1 MTIYGF
7 EPYLYGGDGVQGLLG
22 GGKVWFVKPGSGSD
36 SYSGKRPN
44 QAVKTLSKVHTLMRA
59 DKNDVAIM
67 ISEDNSASG
76 TTDYQSAT
84 LNWSK
89 DGTHLVGVNSGSFFG
104 QRSRIAQLSTA
115 TSIAPLVTW
124 SANNASMRNLHV
136 FQGVDDAD
144 SVTAMDV
151 TGERNSFINCH
162 IAGIGHA
169 TQDVA
174 AARTLKITG
183 GAENWFSHC
192 VIGLDTI
199 SRATASAEIEFASQA
214 TRNVF
219 EDCIIPTM
227 AGAAGFVFLDFDA
240 ASTLDR
246 FTLFRR
252 CSFINAVSSTAT
264 AMTEAVDSH
273 ASAGGM
279 VVFEGCNLVGVTSGQ
294 HDAGSVGNVFVNSAA
309 PAANGDGGW
318 SEPVD

>member
-1 MTIYGF
+1 MEMYGF
-7 EPYLYGGDGVQGLLG
+7 EPYVYGGGGVQGLLN
-22 GGKVWFVKPGSGSD
+22 GGKVWFVKPGTGSD
-36 SYSGKRPN
+36 SNSGKRPN
-44 QAVKTLSKVHTLMRA
+44 QAVKTLSKVLSLMSA
-59 DKNDVAIM
+59 DKNDVAVM

-84 LNWSK
+84 LDWNK
-89 DGTHLVGVNSGSFFG
+89 DGTHLVGVNSGSMFG

-115 TSIAPLVTW
+115 TSIDPLVTW
-124 SANNASMRNLHV
+124 SASNASMRGIHI
-136 FQGVDDAD
+136 FQGVDDNA
-144 SVTAMDV
+144 SVTAMNV

-162 IAGIGHA
+162 IAGIGHD

-174 AARTLKITG
+174 AARTLKVTG
-183 GAENWFSHC
+183 GAENWFYRC

-199 SRATASAEIEFASQA
+199 SRGTATSEIEFASQA
-214 TRNVF
+214 TRNIF
-219 EDCIIPTM
+219 EECIFPTF
-227 AGAAGFVFLDFDA
+227 AGAAGFTFIDFDA

-246 FTLFRR
+246 FQLFRK
-252 CSFINAVSSTAT
+252 CSFINAVNSTAT

-279 VVFEGCNLVGVTSGQ
+279 VVFEDCNLVGVTSGQ
-294 HDAGSVGNVFVNSAA
+294 HDAGSVGNVYVNSPA